1 MTRYNP
7 NPAYPL
13 YSLYIMYAEV
23 TGYLDLK
30 WRCLYCTGRTEKGP
44 GSNSEQHRTTH
55 IINVSLYL
63 QLFLAAT
70 AGLANGLGLLL
81 EQLRVLE
88 AAQRS
93 RFSPEQFLKL
103 AANGNDKLVSQMV
116 KGEPDLVNTLNYFC
130 SDWLIGV
137 LR

>member
-1 MTRYNP
+1 
-7 NPAYPL
+7 
-13 YSLYIMYAEV
+13 MYHFIFNFVESFFDI
-23 TGYLDLK
+23 G
-30 WRCLYCTGRTEKGP
+30 
-44 GSNSEQHRTTH
+44 
-55 IINVSLYL
+55 I
-63 QLFLAAT
+63 FLVAT

-116 KGEPDLVNTLNYFC
+116 KGEPDLVNILK
-130 SDWLIGV
+130 L
-137 LR
+137 LL

>member
-1 MTRYNP
+1 MYHYTCIYNVVE
-7 NPAYPL
+7 
-13 YSLYIMYAEV
+13 SFSDI
-23 TGYLDLK
+23 G
-30 WRCLYCTGRTEKGP
+30 
-44 GSNSEQHRTTH
+44 
-55 IINVSLYL
+55 I
-63 QLFLAAT
+63 FLAAT

-116 KGEPDLVNTLNYFC
+116 KGEPDLVNTLAYF
-130 SDWLIGV
+130 SSN
-137 LR
+137 

>member
-7 NPAYPL
+7 NPAHPL
-13 YSLYIMYAEV
+13 YSLYTMYAELS
-23 TGYLDLK
+23 GYLDLK
-30 WRCLYCTGRTEKGP
+30 LHRSHCKRTRLRFCTTQNE
-44 GSNSEQHRTTH
+44 TH
-55 IINVSLYL
+55 HDMYHYIYNFVESFFDIGI
-63 QLFLAAT
+63 FLAAT

-130 SDWLIGV
+130 SD
-137 LR
+137 